1 MRTLLLALGLTIQ
14 VLILLAVRSPLA
26 HFPAIYLAT
35 FSLFCISVYAASRVR
50 RGGWWLII
58 AFAVSFRVSLL
69 LFPPFLS
76 DDVYR
81 YLWDGR
87 LQTLG
92 VNPYSSAPNSPEIA
106 AYRDES
112 WPLINNRDIPT
123 IYPPLAQL
131 VFLAAAAAMPK
142 PIALKAAMTLFD
154 LLCLFMLGKLLEM
167 RGESRIHAIVYAWH
181 PLVLFEIS
189 SSGHCDPIAI
199 FFLLLGTATII
210 RAGSGK
216 SNEPRKALIWLSAS
230 FMTKLFPLLFTP
242 FFLTRTPRRQ
252 WLWFLPVPLLLF
264 AIYIRPGSGLFES
277 LGIYASIWRFN
288 DSVFALVYL
297 LVRDLQTAKMVCGAA
312 VAAATLWAAGRPWRL
327 EDQIMF
333 SLSWFLLL
341 SPQLDPWRLM
351 WVVPFLVLRM
361 RLSWL
366 ILTGTIVLSYHPL
379 IVQGPYQ
386 QWVESGV
393 FKLLEFVPFI
403 AVLVAETILGR
414 GRITAEVASGFT
426 RTSARGAGF

>member
-1 MRTLLLALGLTIQ
+1 MRALLCALGLTIQ
-14 VLILLAVRSPLA
+14 ALILLAVRSPLA

-35 FSLFCISVYAASRVR
+35 FALFCISVYAAGRVR

-81 YLWDGR
+81 YVWDGR

-92 VNPYSSAPNSPEIA
+92 INPYSFAPNSPEIA

-123 IYPPLAQL
+123 IYPPLAQ
-131 VFLAAAAAMPK
+131 VGFLAAAAAMPE

-210 RAGSGK
+210 RARSGK
-216 SNEPRKALIWLSAS
+216 SNEAGQALIWLSAS
-230 FMTKLFPLLFTP
+230 FMTKLFPLLFAP

-252 WLWFLPVPLLLF
+252 WLWIFPLPLLLM

-277 LGIYASIWRFN
+277 LRTYASIWRFN
-288 DSVFALVYL
+288 DSVFALAH
-297 LVRDLQTAKMVCGAA
+297 LVVGDLQTAKLICGAA
-312 VAAATLWAAGRPWRL
+312 VAVATLWAATRPWRI

-333 SLSWFLLL
+333 GLSWFLLL

-351 WVVPFLVLRM
+351 WVVPFLVMRM

-366 ILTGTIVLSYHPL
+366 VLTGTIVLSYHPL
-379 IVQGPYQ
+379 IVQGPYE

-393 FKLLEFVPFI
+393 LKLLEFVPFV
-403 AVLVAETILGR
+403 AVLAAESILR
-414 GRITAEVASGFT
+414 RRRAAADLSSELT
-426 RTSARGAGF
+426 RTSTRDPES